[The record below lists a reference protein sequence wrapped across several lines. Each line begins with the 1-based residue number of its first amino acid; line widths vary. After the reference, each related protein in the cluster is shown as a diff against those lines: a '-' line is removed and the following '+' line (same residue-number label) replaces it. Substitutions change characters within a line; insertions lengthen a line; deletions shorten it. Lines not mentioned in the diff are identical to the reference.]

1 MFPKRTILLLLGL
14 LILGGLGYLLAA
26 WTPHRWPRI
35 QSAFVRIGDSVIS
48 LAIALIGVWIVVA
61 VLRAFGWWPTP
72 N

>member
-1 MFPKRTILLLLGL
+1 MAMKRLVLLLLGL

-35 QSAFVRIGDSVIS
+35 QSAFVRIGEAVIS
-48 LAIALIGVWIVVA
+48 LSIALVGVTLVVI